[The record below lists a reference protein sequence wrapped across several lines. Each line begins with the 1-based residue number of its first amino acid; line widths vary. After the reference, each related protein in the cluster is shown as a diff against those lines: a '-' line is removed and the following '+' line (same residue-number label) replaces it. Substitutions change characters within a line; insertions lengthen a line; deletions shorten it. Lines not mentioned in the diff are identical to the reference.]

1 MTVEDIRN
9 WVNFELNKHQ
19 TGNTLSKDE
28 YNLCLK
34 WANEEYFKLKY
45 SLPEQY
51 RPGQP
56 LSGQAWAVT
65 QENIDALSPF
75 LMAKG
80 GKNYPQMII
89 DTNGFANY
97 PSDYVHVSSIRY
109 GKRVVEVVSN
119 DVLGDRLDSP
129 IVQPTSQYPI
139 CCFYSG
145 YIQFY
150 PTDLKFVN
158 FDYLRMPTTPIWGA
172 TIINDE
178 YVYNPN
184 TSTQLEWPEFTHID
198 IANMIVNYAAKN
210 LRDFDMVQV
219 SENRKD
225 KGQ

>member
-9 WVNFELNKHQ
+9 WVNYELNKHQ
-19 TGNTLSKDE
+19 TGDTLSKEE

-34 WANEEYFKLKY
+34 FANEEYFKIKY

-51 RPGQP
+51 QPGQP
-56 LSGQAWAVT
+56 LAGQAWAVT

-75 LMAKG
+75 LIGKG
-80 GKNYPQMII
+80 GKDYPELKV
-89 DTNGFANY
+89 DVNGFASY

-109 GKRVVEVVSN
+109 GKKPVEVVSN

-129 IVQPTSQYPI
+129 IVNPTSKYPI
-139 CCFYSG
+139 CCFYSN

-150 PTDLKFVN
+150 PEDLAFVK
-158 FDYLRMPTTPIWGA
+158 FDYLRMPQTPVWAA

-184 TSTQLEWPEFTHID
+184 ASIQLEWPEFTHID
-198 IANMIVNYAAKN
+198 IANLIVNYAAKN
-210 LRDFDMVQV
+210 LRDFNMVQL
-219 SENRKD
+219 SETRKIQ
-225 KGQ
+225 GE